1 MSSDGTMQSLGHRE
15 LSALVRFLADLYA
28 PCDLDGFRSHVLTAV
43 KRLVPCRV
51 IVYNEV
57 DLRSKVNTW
66 LCDPVDALTFPDSQ
80 QIFNEHLPEHPV
92 IAYQARYGDSR
103 VQKISDV
110 VTQRQ
115 LHDLGLYEDFFK
127 RVGTE
132 YQLACTL
139 ARDPLLIGVTLNRQD
154 RDFTERERTILAA
167 ARSHI
172 TQAHRNASALTMLRR
187 ELLSTRSALEESG
200 KAIILLTHSGT
211 VQTET
216 MLASRWL
223 EQYFGRR
230 PHPSM
235 LPAVLNDWVRSQ
247 KDRLH
252 RLEPL
257 IPLIVEKTARLIV
270 RLFLGSDQIMLMM
283 TQETTTIAPER
294 LRVLNL
300 SVRETDVLALV
311 ADGRSNGEIGAIL
324 GMSARTVQK
333 HLEHIFQKLGVENR
347 TAAAMRAWRTVN
359 SDPS

>member
-1 MSSDGTMQSLGHRE
+1 
-15 LSALVRFLADLYA
+15 
-28 PCDLDGFRSHVLTAV
+28 
-43 KRLVPCRV
+43 
-51 IVYNEV
+51 
-57 DLRSKVNTW
+57 
-66 LCDPVDALTFPDSQ
+66 
-80 QIFNEHLPEHPV
+80 
-92 IAYQARYGDSR
+92 
-103 VQKISDV
+103 
-110 VTQRQ
+110 
-115 LHDLGLYEDFFK
+115 
-127 RVGTE
+127 
-132 YQLACTL
+132 
-139 ARDPLLIGVTLNRQD
+139 
-154 RDFTERERTILAA
+154 
-167 ARSHI
+167 
-172 TQAHRNASALTMLRR
+172 
-187 ELLSTRSALEESG
+187 
-200 KAIILLTHSGT
+200 
-211 VQTET
+211 
-216 MLASRWL
+216 
-223 EQYFGRR
+223 
-230 PHPSM
+230 M

-333 HLEHIFQKLGVENR
+333 HLEHVFQKLGVENR